1 MDTGWVG
8 VYMEFERYSECITK
22 KENKR
27 VVSVTVKLVMDD
39 CSGELWITDMA
50 LTEGDCVSGY
60 SINTKEMLA
69 TYSGEE
75 AVEGKRFFNGVIRG
89 TDTIIVPNL
98 GETSAG
104 MDFKIYPKDA
114 MKAGSVVLA
123 TGTGAHTATFTRA
136 VNADDTLELLAS
148 TRECLKNGKATE
160 KKGFFQYCAACDS
173 KHTVTVEKGKSARI
187 LVAFQEMQNGSELI

>member
-8 VYMEFERYSECITK
+8 VLMEFERYSECITK

-123 TGTGAHTATFTRA
+123 T
-136 VNADDTLELLAS
+136 
-148 TRECLKNGKATE
+148 
-160 KKGFFQYCAACDS
+160 
-173 KHTVTVEKGKSARI
+173 
-187 LVAFQEMQNGSELI
+187 